1 MDQTSSDVQKID
13 LMKYFDRFFRAF
25 RRLWKYVV
33 LFLLIGILAF
43 EMKEVLFFNTTYTSE
58 AVFVPSTSQED
69 VYYYADSKSGES
81 TNSLIPTF
89 NSLLTSNEMQNVIK
103 EVLHVQS
110 VPATITTTQTEG
122 TNLVTLKNR
131 LFIDI

>member
-43 EMKEVLFFNTTYTSE
+43 EMKEVLFFNTTIQVKPYL
-58 AVFVPSTSQED
+58 F
-69 VYYYADSKSGES
+69 
-81 TNSLIPTF
+81 
-89 NSLLTSNEMQNVIK
+89 LLLARRMSITMQILKMEN
-103 EVLHVQS
+103 L
-110 VPATITTTQTEG
+110 QTH
-122 TNLVTLKNR
+122 
-131 LFIDI
+131 

>member
-43 EMKEVLFFNTTYTSE
+43 EMKEVLFFNT
-58 AVFVPSTSQED
+58 A
-69 VYYYADSKSGES
+69 
-81 TNSLIPTF
+81 SL
-89 NSLLTSNEMQNVIK
+89 V
-103 EVLHVQS
+103 
-110 VPATITTTQTEG
+110 
-122 TNLVTLKNR
+122 
-131 LFIDI
+131 

>member
-43 EMKEVLFFNTTYTSE
+43 EMKEVQIGR
-58 AVFVPSTSQED
+58 A
-69 VYYYADSKSGES
+69 
-81 TNSLIPTF
+81 
-89 NSLLTSNEMQNVIK
+89 
-103 EVLHVQS
+103 HV
-110 VPATITTTQTEG
+110 
-122 TNLVTLKNR
+122 
-131 LFIDI
+131 

>member
-43 EMKEVLFFNTTYTSE
+43 EMKEVL
-58 AVFVPSTSQED
+58 
-69 VYYYADSKSGES
+69 
-81 TNSLIPTF
+81 SLIQLIQVKPYLF
-89 NSLLTSNEMQNVIK
+89 LLLARRMYIIMQTLRVGN
-103 EVLHVQS
+103 L
-110 VPATITTTQTEG
+110 QTH
-122 TNLVTLKNR
+122 
-131 LFIDI
+131 

>member
-43 EMKEVLFFNTTYTSE
+43 EMKEVLFFIQVKPYL
-58 AVFVPSTSQED
+58 F
-69 VYYYADSKSGES
+69 
-81 TNSLIPTF
+81 
-89 NSLLTSNEMQNVIK
+89 LLRARRMSITMQILRVEN
-103 EVLHVQS
+103 L
-110 VPATITTTQTEG
+110 QT
-122 TNLVTLKNR
+122 L
-131 LFIDI
+131 